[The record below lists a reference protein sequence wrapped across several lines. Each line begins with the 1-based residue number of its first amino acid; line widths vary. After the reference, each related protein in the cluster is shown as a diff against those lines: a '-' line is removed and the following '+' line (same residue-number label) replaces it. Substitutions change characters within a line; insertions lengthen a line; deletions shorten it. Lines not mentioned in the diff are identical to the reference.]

1 MSKHHSWNLLLL
13 CCLCLMIPPLF
24 LQSPVD
30 KSFSFI
36 AQTQGLQVHRP
47 QKGGKGGDGGGDWRA
62 GGPCEKENGQSGDK
76 RGRNRAPHRHPGL
89 TSTPSHPIPDPC
101 LHPRPLPNPDH
112 LSALLACRHH
122 TWLENQLRVVPPG
135 TTRPFGVCGRGRG
148 PGVAGRPCGRSCWL
162 FFWGSRGAV
171 MRLSYSCA
179 RWCLPCSGPSTSFHL
194 QPTALHWL
202 HTLVL
207 MESKEILLLSY

>member
-1 MSKHHSWNLLLL
+1 MSKLHSWNLLLL
-13 CCLCLMIPPLF
+13 CCSCLMIPPLF

-62 GGPCEKENGQSGDK
+62 GGPCEENGQSGDK

-89 TSTPSHPIPDPC
+89 TFTPSHPIPDPC
-101 LHPRPLPNPDH
+101 LHPRPVPNPDH
-112 LSALLACRHH
+112 LSALLHTPPPHVTGAPTTGGAAWHH
-122 TWLENQLRVVPPG
+122 QAFWCVWQG
-135 TTRPFGVCGRGRG
+135 TGYRRGR
-148 PGVAGRPCGRSCWL
+148 AAMWQL

-194 QPTALHWL
+194 QPTALL
-202 HTLVL
+202 LLKTPLL
-207 MESKEILLLSY
+207 TENKDILLLSY